1 VNFLNQTI
9 DLATAGK
16 ALALAAGLGGGVLVL
31 KSDIAHLGDTK
42 ADRVEVAP
50 IPAKLDGID
59 RRLERIESTLDRIDD
74 KLDGKVDKP

>member
-1 VNFLNQTI
+1 MNILNQTV
-9 DLATAGK
+9 DLATAAK
-16 ALALAAGLGGGVLVL
+16 ALAIAAGLGGSVLVL

-42 ADRVEVAP
+42 VDKVEVAP
-50 IPAKLDGID
+50 IPAKLDAID